1 MRFYCKKLLM
11 QNREMRGYVKVRKLK
26 KDDIIKLLEAENSML
41 VDKIEDLEKALLN
54 KDVIIKMQKSKIN
67 RLEGK

>member
-1 MRFYCKKLLM
+1 MRTPKP
-11 QNREMRGYVKVRKLK
+11 K

-41 VDKIEDLEKALLN
+41 VDKIEDLKKALLN